1 MIKVGVV
8 GSTGYA
14 GSELMR
20 LLLQHP
26 EVEVLYTTANNYVD
40 TPYEKVYKNFNKHT
54 PIVCSEADL
63 PVISKECDVLFFA
76 LPGGL
81 TQKLITE
88 EVLENTKVIDFGA
101 GYRLKD
107 VNVYEKW
114 YGEKHLSPQ
123 FLEEAV
129 YGLCEF
135 NRDKIKDARL
145 IANPG
150 CHTTCG
156 ILAMAPLVRYNLI
169 DNSSIIIDSKTGV
182 TGAGRGLILDDLYCE
197 ANETAKAYKVAGH
210 RHTPEI
216 EEQLSY
222 IAGEPITISFTPVLV
237 PMNRGIIATAYATL
251 KDYITE
257 TDVHKA
263 FENTYGKEYF
273 IRLHDQDSLPE
284 TKWVKCSN
292 FVDIGFR
299 IDHRTN
305 RVIVMSTLDNLVKGA
320 AGQAVQ
326 NMNILFGLEEKTGLS
341 QIPPFPV

>member
-1 MIKVGVV
+1 MIKVGVA

-20 LLLQHP
+20 LLIQHP
-26 EVEVLYTTANNYVD
+26 EVEILYTTANSYVG

-63 PVISKECDVLFFA
+63 PKIAKEVDVLFMA
-76 LPGGL
+76 LPGGMTSKLL
-81 TQKLITE
+81 TL
-88 EVLENTKVIDFGA
+88 EVLNNTKVIDFGA
-101 GYRLKD
+101 AYRLKD
-107 VNVYEKW
+107 VSVYEEW
-114 YGEKHLSPQ
+114 YGEKHQSPQ
-123 FLEEAV
+123 FIEEAV

-135 NRDKIKDARL
+135 NRDKIKKARL

-156 ILAMAPLVRYNLI
+156 ILAMAPLVKYNLI
-169 DNSSIIIDSKTGV
+169 DNSTIIIDSKTGV

-197 ANETAKAYKVAGH
+197 VNESTKAYKVAGH

-216 EEQLSY
+216 EEQLGY

-237 PMNRGIIATAYATL
+237 PMNRGILATAYAKL

-257 TDVHKA
+257 TDVQKA
-263 FENTYGKEYF
+263 FENVYGDEYF
-273 IRLHDQDSLPE
+273 IRLHDQNSLPE
-284 TKWVKCSN
+284 TKWVKASN

-305 RVIVMSTLDNLVKGA
+305 RVIVMSALDNLVKGA
-320 AGQAVQ
+320 AGQAMQ
-326 NMNILFGLEEKTGLS
+326 NMNIMFGLPENTGLAHV
-341 QIPPFPV
+341 PPFPV